1 MSLNTESKL
10 LSLINVDEIIE
21 FLLKHFIKNSKKL
34 LVKESWGDANIGQ
47 MLLKNGLFTWFQIN
61 ISR

>member
-34 LVKESWGDANIGQ
+34 LVKES
-47 MLLKNGLFTWFQIN
+47 
-61 ISR
+61 